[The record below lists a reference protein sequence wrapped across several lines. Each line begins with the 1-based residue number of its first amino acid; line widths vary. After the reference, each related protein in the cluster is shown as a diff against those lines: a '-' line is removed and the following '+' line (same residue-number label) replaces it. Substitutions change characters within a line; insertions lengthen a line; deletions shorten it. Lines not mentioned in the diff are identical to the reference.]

1 MTSFPFQQICEC
13 FLMGCFSYQ
22 IIRFWKKKPSLVEVE
37 LNLDSD
43 SNGELFAKFK
53 KAIEKSPKVI
63 SLEII
68 GIGNI
73 SQDMALVIWDLVQD
87 AKKTGIRFITKARS
101 SLYDGSLL
109 LLLLG
114 DARSVRSTGF
124 FQIDSLNR
132 LENNDWSEFESRKP
146 SCINVPAWVTNYRQ
160 VFQIMNQ
167 YIPAEE
173 LADKR
178 IPLVKLGEY
187 GLLNNIQEEKSF
199 QSLFYPQETEN
210 ITSKAFGNII

>member
-1 MTSFPFQQICEC
+1 MTFLSFQQI
-13 FLMGCFSYQ
+13 FVAILVGCFFYKF
-22 IIRFWKKKPSLVEVE
+22 IRFWNRQASLVEVE
-37 LNLDSD
+37 LDLDSD
-43 SNGELFAKFK
+43 SNGDLFAKIK
-53 KAIEKSPKVI
+53 KAIRKSPKVI
-63 SLEII
+63 SLEIV
-68 GIGNI
+68 GTGNI

-132 LENNDWSEFESRKP
+132 LENSDWSECERRKP
-146 SCINVPAWVTNYRQ
+146 SSIDVPPWVTNYRQ

-178 IPLVKLGEY
+178 IPMSKLEEF
-187 GLLNNIQEEKSF
+187 GLLDNEEQE
-199 QSLFYPQETEN
+199 
-210 ITSKAFGNII
+210 KAFQAMFSGKTMESSLSH

>member
-1 MTSFPFQQICEC
+1 MTFLSFQQI
-13 FLMGCFSYQ
+13 FVGILVGCFFYKF
-22 IIRFWKKKPSLVEVE
+22 IRLWNRKALVVEVE
-37 LNLDSD
+37 LDLDSD
-43 SNGELFAKFK
+43 SNGDLFAKIK
-53 KAIEKSPKVI
+53 KAIGKSPKVI
-63 SLEII
+63 SLEIV
-68 GIGNI
+68 GTGNI

-146 SCINVPAWVTNYRQ
+146 SCIDVPAWVTNYRE

-199 QSLFYPQETEN
+199 QSLFYAQETKN
-210 ITSKAFGNII
+210 IASKTVGNIN

>member
-1 MTSFPFQQICEC
+1 
-13 FLMGCFSYQ
+13 MGCFSFQ
-22 IIRFWKKKPSLVEVE
+22 IIRFWNKRSSLVEVE

-43 SNGELFAKFK
+43 SSGELFTKIK
-53 KAIEKSPKVI
+53 KAIGKSPKVI
-63 SLEII
+63 SLEIV
-68 GIGNI
+68 GTGNI
-73 SQDMALVIWDLVQD
+73 SQDMALVIWDLVHD
-87 AKKTGIRFITKARS
+87 AKKTGVRFITKARS

-114 DARSVRSTGF
+114 DARTVRSTGF

-132 LENNDWSEFESRKP
+132 LENKDWSEFESRKP
-146 SCINVPAWVTNYRQ
+146 SCIDIPAWVTNYRQ

-199 QSLFYPQETEN
+199 QSLFYPLETKN
-210 ITSKAFGNII
+210 MTNKTVGNIN